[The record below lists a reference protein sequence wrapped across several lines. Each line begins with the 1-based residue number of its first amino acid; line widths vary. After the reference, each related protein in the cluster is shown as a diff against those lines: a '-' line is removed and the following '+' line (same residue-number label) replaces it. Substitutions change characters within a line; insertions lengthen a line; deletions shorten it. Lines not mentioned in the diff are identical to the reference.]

1 MKTTKR
7 TWVYVESGE
16 CVEARSVEGA
26 IELLQPWYRGCELTP
41 ANVVTEE
48 EAMEILRRE
57 RACNPW
63 KFFWKE

>member
-1 MKTTKR
+1 
-7 TWVYVESGE
+7 VYVDSGE

-26 IELLQPWYRGCELTP
+26 IELLQPRYRGCELTP

-57 RACNPW
+57 RA
-63 KFFWKE
+63 

>member
-7 TWVYVESGE
+7 TWVYVPSGE
-16 CVEARSVEGA
+16 CVTARTVEGA
-26 IELLQPWYRGCELTP
+26 IELLRPFYRGEEVSP

-57 RACNPW
+57 RAAVA
-63 KFFWKE
+63 